1 MREFRISPITLSVL
15 LALGAS
21 TAARADDATQASGTL
36 EEIVVTSS
44 KRASTV
50 QETAASITAVSSAD
64 IAARGLTDFNSLADS
79 VPGIAMRTSGPGQTE
94 FEMRGL
100 SSSGGNTSMVGFYLD
115 ETPLSA
121 PASAQLGKVVIDPNL
136 YDLDRVEV
144 LRGPQGT
151 LYGSSSMGGT
161 VKLVPTMPQLGE
173 FEASGETRLSHTGS
187 GGGLNNAV
195 NAMMNLPL
203 GSTAALRIVGS
214 SSYDSGWISRN
225 VFQDGVVAV
234 DTASRPSNFYTAP
247 LAVSYPDA
255 NSTNV
260 QSVRATLL
268 WKPTSALTITPMI
281 MWQLTKQGGP
291 NAVDVN
297 GVPQYPS
304 VPAVNAHWE
313 PYDTPE
319 PQTDRLGLGSLKIEY
334 QFDSFSLT
342 SATSDWARSLIV
354 SQDGTEETAWAL
366 ATSAYDV
373 TAGGIGPSGPT
384 PYGPGVTERD
394 YTQQFSEELRA
405 ASKGSGPFQW
415 LAGYF
420 YQKLNSNWSMYS
432 LNPQFTG
439 SSNIYVDFQPQTISQ
454 NSFFGELSYRFTPDL
469 KGTVGLRHYVYNM
482 QQNNLEYGL
491 FTVYASTSNTTPFL
505 TGVQQGAS
513 GTDPKFDLSWQ
524 VTKDA
529 LVYATASKGFRLGGA
544 NQPIPVAPYSQV
556 STYPVQATNEC
567 GLQQKVLLIS
577 SAQCALS
584 PNNSLLLQAPSTFN
598 SDSVWNFE
606 LGEKAAF
613 LDRRLEVNASVYLE
627 KWQNPQIATN
637 LSGFGITVNGADA
650 RILGAEA
657 EMRARLPAGF
667 AISANLGY
675 TDATFNSAS
684 TLTGYP
690 SGMRIPDTPEVTGS
704 LVLSSQQRVNNL
716 RLIGSLEYD
725 YVGTRT
731 NAPYGETIALNDVNS
746 LLVHLPAYGLFN
758 LRYGVHGDGWGV
770 TAFASNLFN
779 REALLDPLP
788 QINIQSTTFTRYIVN
803 QPRTIG
809 LDLTYNFGR

>member
-1 MREFRISPITLSVL
+1 MNKHRIGPMTLSVL
-15 LALGAS
+15 LALGA
-21 TAARADDATQASGTL
+21 APIARADDATETL
-36 EEIVVTSS
+36 ETIAVTAT

-50 QETAASITAVSSAD
+50 QETAASITAVSSED
-64 IAARGLTDFNSLADS
+64 IATRGLTDFNSLAES
-79 VPGIAMRTSGPGQTE
+79 VAGIAMRTAGPGQTE

-115 ETPLSA
+115 ETPLSS
-121 PASAQLGKVVIDPNL
+121 PASAQVGKVVIDPNL

-161 VKLVPTMPQLGE
+161 VKLVPNMPQLGE

-195 NAMMNLPL
+195 NAMMNLPI

-214 SSYDSGWISRN
+214 SSYDSGWIERN
-225 VFQDGVVAV
+225 VFQDNVVPV
-234 DTASRPSNFYTAP
+234 DTSSRPSNFYTAP
-247 LAVSYPDA
+247 LAVSYPGA
-255 NSTNV
+255 NTTNLD
-260 QSVRATLL
+260 SVRATLL
-268 WKPTSALTITPMI
+268 WKPTSALTITPML
-281 MWQLTKQGGP
+281 MWQLTRQGGP

-297 GVPQYPS
+297 GTPQYPA

-319 PQTDRLGLGSLKIEY
+319 PQTDRLGLGSLKVEY
-334 QFDSFSLT
+334 QFDGFSVT
-342 SATSDWARSLIV
+342 SATSDWARSLII

-366 ATSAYDV
+366 GTSAYDV
-373 TAGGIGPSGPT
+373 TDGGIGPSGPT
-384 PYGPGVTERD
+384 PYGSGVTERD

-405 ASKGSGPFQW
+405 ASTGSGPWQW

-432 LNPQFTG
+432 LNPQFANNT
-439 SSNIYVDFQPQTISQ
+439 NIYVDFQPQTISQ
-454 NSFFGELSYRFTPDL
+454 NSLFGELSYRFTPDL
-469 KGTVGLRHYVYNM
+469 KGTVGLRHYDYNM

-491 FTVYASTSNTTPFL
+491 FTVYASTSNTTPYL
-505 TGVQQGAS
+505 TGVQQGAN
-513 GTDPKFDLSWQ
+513 GTDPKFDLSWS
-524 VTKDA
+524 VSKDA

-544 NQPIPVAPYSQV
+544 NQPIPVAYTSQ
-556 STYPVQATNEC
+556 SATYPVQATNEC
-567 GLQQKVLLIS
+567 GLQQKLLLITQP
-577 SAQCALS
+577 QCALA
-584 PNNSLLLQAPSTFN
+584 PYNGYLLQAPSTFS

-606 LGEKAAF
+606 VGEKAAF
-613 LDRRLEVNASVYLE
+613 LDRRLELNTSVYLE
-627 KWQNPQIATN
+627 RWQNPQIATN
-637 LSGFGITVNGADA
+637 LSGFGITVNGSDA
-650 RILGAEA
+650 RIIGAEV
-657 EMRARLPAGF
+657 EMRARLPEGF
-667 AISANLGY
+667 GVSANLGY

-684 TLTGYP
+684 ALTGYTA
-690 SGMRIPDTPEVTGS
+690 GMRVPDTPELTGS
-704 LVLSSQQRVNNL
+704 LVLSSHQRVGSL

-746 LLVHLPAYGLFN
+746 LLVHLPAYGLVN

-779 REALLDPLP
+779 KEALLDPEP
-788 QINIQSTTFTRYIVN
+788 QINIQSSTFTRYLVN
-803 QPRTIG
+803 QPRTFG